1 MSEGDCPEAGVHV
14 LGVVQA
20 SEEQIELPEGSR
32 LVPHGELAALVSA
45 TGAGE
50 LVATQVLRRHW
61 RVLED
66 VGVSVTVLPVRFGT
80 VMASERAV
88 VDDFLAPRH
97 DRLAATLAELA
108 DKVQLTVKGTYDEAA
123 LMRAVVE
130 RSPAIAGLRERVRTL
145 PEAATYY
152 DRIELGR
159 LVAAEVGHE
168 REHDSAQVVGR
179 LEPLAVAVSHET
191 QATPEAAVNASFLV
205 ERGRVDEFSAAVAE
219 LRRELE
225 GRVELRY
232 VGPLPPFSFAGEDAE
247 APAWA

>member
-1 MSEGDCPEAGVHV
+1 MSESGAVH
-14 LGVVQA
+14 LHGVVPA
-20 SEEQIELPEGSR
+20 SEQVDLPDGSR
-32 LVPHGELAALVSA
+32 LVPHGDVAALVTA

-66 VGVSVTVLPVRFGT
+66 VGVSATVLPVRFGT
-80 VMASERAV
+80 VMESERAV

-97 DRLAATLAELA
+97 DRLVATLAELA
-108 DKVQLTVKGTYDEAA
+108 DKVQLTVKGSYEEEA

-159 LVAAEVGHE
+159 LVAAEVE
-168 REHDSAQVVGR
+168 RERARDSEHVLGR

-191 QATPEAAVNASFLV
+191 QATPEGAVNASFLV
-205 ERGRVDEFSAAVAE
+205 ERRRIDEFSAVVAE
-219 LRRELE
+219 LGRELE
-225 GRVELRY
+225 GRIELRY

>member
-1 MSEGDCPEAGVHV
+1 MSDSELHVHGIV
-14 LGVVQA
+14 RA
-20 SEEQIELPEGSR
+20 SERVELPEGSR
-32 LVPHGELAALVSA
+32 LVPHGDVAAVVSE

-66 VGVSVTVLPVRFGT
+66 VGVSATVLPVRFGT

-97 DRLAATLAELA
+97 DRLVAELAELA
-108 DKVQLTVKGTYDEAA
+108 DKVQLTVKGTYEEAE
-123 LMRAVVE
+123 LMRTVVE

-159 LVAAEVGHE
+159 MVAAEVE
-168 REHDSAQVVGR
+168 RERERDSQHVIGR

-191 QATPEAAVNASFLV
+191 QATPEGAVNASFLV
-205 ERGRVDEFSAAVAE
+205 ERGRVDEFSAIVAE
-219 LRRELE
+219 LGRELE
-225 GRVELRY
+225 GRIGLRY